1 MKNSMLLVS
10 ICLGAAA
17 QFALADAPPP
27 PPPPDA
33 FSEARVACATDVQML
48 CPSVQPGG
56 GRILACLKE
65 HQDKVS
71 DGCKQA
77 IMKATQKP
85 PAN

>member
-17 QFALADAPPP
+17 QFALADVPPP
-27 PPPPDA
+27 ASPPDA
-33 FSEARVACATDVQML
+33 LSEARAACATDIQTL

-77 IMKATQKP
+77 VAKATQKP

>member
-1 MKNSMLLVS
+1 MKSSTLLAS

-17 QFALADAPPP
+17 QFALADVPSPAS
-27 PPPPDA
+27 PPDA
-33 FSEARVACATDVQML
+33 LSEARAACATNIQTL
-48 CPSVQPGG
+48 CAGVQPGG

-71 DGCKQA
+71 DRCKQA
-77 IMKATQKP
+77 VARATQKP